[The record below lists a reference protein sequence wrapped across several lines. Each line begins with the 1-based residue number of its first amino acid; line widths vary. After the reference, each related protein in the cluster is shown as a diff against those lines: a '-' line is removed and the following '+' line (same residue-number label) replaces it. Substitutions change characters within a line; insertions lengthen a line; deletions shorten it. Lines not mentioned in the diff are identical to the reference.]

1 MKLHT
6 SWAIGSTGGRIN
18 MADIEPHGNSPFQR
32 IGGRAR
38 LAKLVDRFYDLMDID
53 PEYAPL
59 RAMHAE
65 DLAPM
70 RASLTDFLMA
80 WMGGP
85 RDWFDQRPGACIM
98 SVHAR
103 LGITSESAEQW
114 ISAMTRAVHE
124 TVYDP
129 PLAEAMLAAFG
140 QMSRGMTRVP

>member
-1 MKLHT
+1 
-6 SWAIGSTGGRIN
+6 
-18 MADIEPHGNSPFQR
+18 MADVEPQGNSPFER

-38 LAKLVDRFYDLMDID
+38 LAKLADRFYDLMDRD
-53 PEYAPL
+53 PDYAAL
-59 RAMHAE
+59 RAMHAA

-85 RDWFDQRPGACIM
+85 RDWFDQRPGTCIM

-103 LGITSESAEQW
+103 LGITRETAEQW

-129 PLAEAMLAAFG
+129 PLAEAMLAALA
-140 QMSRGMTRVP
+140 QMSRGMARMPL

>member
-1 MKLHT
+1 MTDREAVAGAVPPANDADAATPNVLPYVVL
-6 SWAIGSTGGRIN
+6 GGE
-18 MADIEPHGNSPFQR
+18 AGV
-32 IGGRAR
+32 RA
-38 LAKLVDRFYDLMDID
+38 LVDRFYDLMDID